1 MLDFHSVSMK
11 DKEWIENRLSYRKQ
25 RSCEYSFGNIF
36 SYKEKL
42 DISVCDYE
50 GCLIVKCV
58 SGNRVSYMYPCG
70 NGDIDKAL
78 SEIVSDAEKSG
89 KKCYMYGLSAEDAA
103 DYEKLFPLKEKPYP
117 NRDTFDY
124 VYNNED
130 LVNLTGKKYQPKRNH
145 ISFFKKNYYWTYE
158 KICGNNIEE
167 CLSMSRKW
175 LEAYESDDKTD
186 LESEYRIIRCVFDNY
201 FALGYKGGLIRKD
214 GEVVAFTT
222 GEELDID
229 TFCVHFEK
237 AFGDIR
243 GLYPLINQQ
252 FVHNELSDYKYI
264 NREDDVGLENLR
276 KAKLSYYPA
285 FLCEK
290 YEVLISDA
298 D

>member
-1 MLDFHSVSMK
+1 MLDFHAVTIK
-11 DKEWIENRLSYRKQ
+11 DKVWIEERLSARKN

-36 SYKEKL
+36 SYSEKL
-42 DISVCDYE
+42 DIYVCDSD

-58 SGNRVSYMYPCG
+58 SGNKISYMYPVG
-70 NGDIDKAL
+70 KGDVEKAVSEIL
-78 SEIVSDAEKSG
+78 SEAERSG
-89 KKCYMYGLSAEDAA
+89 KKCYMYGLSEEDAKNF
-103 DYEKLFPLKEKPYP
+103 EKYFPLKEKPYA

-124 VYNNED
+124 VYNTSD

-145 ISFFKKNYYWTYE
+145 ISFFKKNYFWTYE
-158 KICGNNIEE
+158 KICGNNISE

-175 LEAYESDDKTD
+175 LENYESDNKDD

-201 FALGYKGGLIRKD
+201 FALGYKGGLIRID
-214 GEVVAFTT
+214 GEVVAFTM
-222 GEELDID
+222 GEELDD
-229 TFCVHFEK
+229 NTFCVHFEK
-237 AFGDIR
+237 AFAEYR

-252 FVHNELSDYKYI
+252 FVQNELSDYKYI

-285 FLCEK
+285 FLAEK

>member
-1 MLDFHSVSMK
+1 MLDFHPVTIM
-11 DKEWIENRLSYRKQ
+11 DKEWIEDRLSYRKQ
-25 RSCEYSFGNIF
+25 KSCEYSFGNIF

-42 DISVCDYE
+42 QIYVSDFE
-50 GCLIVKCV
+50 GCLVVKCV
-58 SGNRVSYMYPCG
+58 SGNRVSYMYPTG
-70 NGDIDKAL
+70 NGDIKKAL
-78 SEIVSDAEKSG
+78 DEIISEAEISG
-89 KKCYMYGLSAEDAA
+89 KKCYMYGLSEEDAES
-103 DYEKLFPLKEKPYP
+103 YSKLFPSKDKPYP

-124 VYNNED
+124 VYNSED
-130 LVNLTGKKYQPKRNH
+130 LINLTGKKYQPKRNH

-158 KICGNNIEE
+158 KICGNNISE

-175 LEAYESDDKTD
+175 LQNYESDDKTD

-214 GEVVAFTT
+214 GEVVAFTM
-222 GEELDID
+222 GEELDKD

-252 FVHNELSDYKYI
+252 FVQNELSDYKYI

-285 FLCEK
+285 FLTEK
-290 YEVLISDA
+290 YEVVISDA
-298 D
+298 Y

>member
-1 MLDFHSVSMK
+1 MLDFHPVTLK
-11 DKEWIENRLSYRKQ
+11 DKEWIDKRLSYRNQ

-42 DISVCDYE
+42 DIFVCDFDN
-50 GCLIVKCV
+50 CLIVKCV
-58 SGNRVSYMYPCG
+58 SGNRVSYMYPAGSG
-70 NGDIDKAL
+70 NIDNAL
-78 SEIVSDAEKSG
+78 SEIVSEAEKSG
-89 KKCYMYGLSAEDAA
+89 KMCYMYGLSAEDTEN
-103 DYEKLFPLKEKPYP
+103 YERLFPYKEKPHP
-117 NRDTFDY
+117 NRDAFDY

-130 LVNLTGKKYQPKRNH
+130 LTNLTGKKYQPKRNH

-158 KICGNNIEE
+158 KICGNNISE

-175 LEAYESDDKTD
+175 LENYEGENADD

-214 GEVVAFTT
+214 GQVVAYTM
-222 GEELDID
+222 GEELDGE

-237 AFGDIR
+237 AFGEIR

-252 FVHNELSDYKYI
+252 FVQNELSDYKYI

-276 KAKLSYYPA
+276 KAKLSYHPA

-290 YEVLISDA
+290 YEVVISYA

>member
-1 MLDFHSVSMK
+1 MLEFHAVTVN
-11 DKEWIENRLSYRKQ
+11 DKKWIEERLSSRSK

-42 DISVCDYE
+42 DIYVCDYE
-50 GCLIVKCV
+50 GCLIVKCI
-58 SGNRVSYMYPCG
+58 SGNRASYMYPAGDG
-70 NGDIDKAL
+70 NIDAAL
-78 SEIVSDAEKSG
+78 AEIVAEAENSG
-89 KKCYMYGLSAEDAA
+89 MKCYMYGLSAEDALN
-103 DYEKLFPLKEKPYP
+103 YERLFPIKDKPYP

-130 LVNLTGKKYQPKRNH
+130 LVNLSGKKYQPKRNH

-158 KICGNNIEE
+158 KICGNNISE
-167 CLSMSRKW
+167 CLAMSRKW
-175 LEAYESDDKTD
+175 LENYESEDKTD

-201 FALGYKGGLIRKD
+201 FTLGYKGGLIRKD
-214 GEVVAFTT
+214 GEVVAFTM
-222 GEELDID
+222 GEELDSD

-237 AFGDIR
+237 AFAEYR

-252 FVHNELSDYKYI
+252 FVENELSDYKYI

-285 FLCEK
+285 FLFEK
-290 YEVLISDA
+290 YEVVISYA